1 TICNSLGIPS
11 SKMIAGFAFWFIFLT
26 ALVSALTQAGINT
39 DFIMSNLSVILAGG
53 VFAFALGYG
62 IASKDMMANFLAS
75 FYTKDKFKI
84 GDRISIEGISGEII
98 DIDSNSILLQSDR
111 KKVVIPL
118 QKLSAENVIIHEDE
132 EVK

>member
-1 TICNSLGIPS
+1 LLALCF
-11 SKMIAGFAFWFIFLT
+11 GFSIET
-26 ALVSALTQAGINT
+26 NVIE
-39 DFIMSNLSVILAGG
+39 SNLSVILAGG

-84 GDRISIEGISGEII
+84 GDRITVEGMSGEII
-98 DIDSNSILLQSDR
+98 DVDNNSILLQSDR

-118 QKLSAENVIIHEDE
+118 KKLSSENVEIHDA
-132 EVK
+132 